1 MEVKPAPVWTS
12 EYLPWEESNKSIQRK
27 YKPNSGCELLQGQ
40 GTVKGRLIGGCM
52 EVFDMLRG
60 TQLFPALEDFDD
72 AILFLETSEEKPPV
86 WFVECGLRIYGIM
99 GILDRLKGII
109 FGKPY
114 DEEYYTEYKETINK
128 VMKEFNAE
136 DLPVLYNMNFGHTE
150 PKICLPYGALAE
162 IDYEKKTFSILEPA
176 VI

>member
-1 MEVKPAPVWTS
+1 
-12 EYLPWEESNKSIQRK
+12 
-27 YKPNSGCELLQGQ
+27 
-40 GTVKGRLIGGCM
+40 M